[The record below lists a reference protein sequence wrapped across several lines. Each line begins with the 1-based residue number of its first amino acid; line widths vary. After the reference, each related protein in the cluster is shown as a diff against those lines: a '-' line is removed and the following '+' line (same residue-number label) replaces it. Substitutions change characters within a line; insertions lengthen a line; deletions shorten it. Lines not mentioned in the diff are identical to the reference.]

1 MSLERGDFVFY
12 DRTVHLA
19 VRRVLALGVSGDD
32 GVELHVRGALLG
44 GQGAVHLEGPLVV
57 ALRAVVV
64 LEPDPAGGGEGHLAG
79 ALRRARRLLELD
91 VVLACA

>member
-1 MSLERGDFVFY
+1 MSSERGDFGFY

-64 LEPDPAGGGEGHLAG
+64 LEPDPASGGEGHLAG
-79 ALRRARRLLELD
+79 ALRRARCLLELD
-91 VVLACA
+91 VISACA